1 VLFTNYHRE
10 STAPHMKISVAFL
23 LLLSSIA
30 HGSEDP
36 LADNEVTCQEM
47 EEFPELVFKL
57 DDLGS
62 GSLSPTEVDYQCS
75 KSLTQIEFLQPI
87 LSKAYD
93 IRSPSQLPQF
103 CTGSIVYAQ
112 QRYYYFDLAKLG
124 YYPQGYAQ
132 EQQRTRAE
140 EYFQEWSYHSLHNRQ
155 RYEDYMDELEKVR
168 PLLVA
173 WYEDNHAV
181 ETDIA
186 EKYAD
191 LAVSRISSY
200 GFGGYYS
207 HWEPEELVPHT
218 HEASAGNYEEFL
230 ESLNGATDVQK
241 LNSLRRVLVHSTPE
255 YVITELVTS
264 ISGAAM
270 EERSESPIS
279 NAVSHPA
286 YVEILVKAGLDPNHQ
301 NYFGKTPLYY
311 AIQLGNHQSAK
322 VLLENGADVNH
333 KYQLEVDD
341 PWNCIGITQWERT
354 PLMHAAQH
362 SDIEMIDLLLEY
374 GADPLLQDSLGSTA
388 IEYANQSESHEL
400 TNYLMS
406 VINE

>member
-1 VLFTNYHRE
+1 
-10 STAPHMKISVAFL
+10 MKNSVALL

-62 GSLSPTEVDYQCS
+62 GAHSPTQVDYQCS
-75 KSLTQIEFLQPI
+75 KSLSQLEFLRPI
-87 LSKAYD
+87 LSMASD

-103 CTGSIVYAQ
+103 CTGTIVYAQ

-124 YYPQGYAQ
+124 YYPQGYVQ
-132 EQQRTRAE
+132 EQQRARE
-140 EYFQEWSYHSLHNRQ
+140 EDYFQEWSYHSLHNRQ
-155 RYEDYMDELEKVR
+155 RYEDYKDELEKIR
-168 PLLVA
+168 PLLIE
-173 WYEDNHAV
+173 WYKDNHVV
-181 ETDIA
+181 EAEIA

-207 HWEPEELVPHT
+207 HWQPEDLVPNT
-218 HEASAGNYEEFL
+218 QEATGGSYEQFL
-230 ESLNGATDVQK
+230 ESLDGSTDVQK

-255 YVITELVTS
+255 YVITELATS
-264 ISGAAM
+264 ISEPVM

-301 NYFGKTPLYY
+301 NHFGKTPLYY
-311 AIQLGNHQSAK
+311 AIQLGNHQSARA
-322 VLLENGADVNH
+322 LLENGADVNH

-374 GADPLLQDSLGSTA
+374 GGDPLLQDSLGSTA
-388 IEYANQSESHEL
+388 TEYANMSGNHEL
-400 TNYLMS
+400 ANYLMS
-406 VINE
+406 VMDEYYSAEN